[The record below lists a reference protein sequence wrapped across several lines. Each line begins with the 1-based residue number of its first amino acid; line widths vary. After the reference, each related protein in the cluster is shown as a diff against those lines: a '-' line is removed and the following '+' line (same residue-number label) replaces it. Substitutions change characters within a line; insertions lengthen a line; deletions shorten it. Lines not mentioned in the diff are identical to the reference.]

1 VKSSLPVSLLR
12 SYSDPV
18 PPVDFRRGFRA
29 LAAALGACVCTA
41 AVASCAAAG
50 PSRAGAHASHVSAQ
64 PAKQRAAA
72 SPALPPPVPLAP
84 FTSSPAGQGLWRAAG
99 RPVRGFRVVYE
110 TTLVPPGGSQ
120 PAGIAWMDTRLL
132 AARLYSG
139 SISPGGGPYRFK
151 APIQPAQAATLIA
164 AFNGGFKMKGAHGG
178 YYTEGRMIDP
188 LRTGAASLVIYA
200 DGSVGLGAW
209 GSDVQMTPLVVSVR
223 QNLVPLVAD
232 GRPTAAAEGDWHAW
246 GPTCGAYSCAVP
258 GIPNQW
264 RSGLGITADGGLV
277 YVVGPALDPLQLA
290 SLLIRAGAERAM
302 QLDINPEW
310 PTFVAYDP
318 TQPGGL
324 ASPTNGQR
332 LLASTV
338 QGPATFF
345 APSWGRDFITMSALP
360 AGSAQPTAS
369 TQPTP

>member
-1 VKSSLPVSLLR
+1 VLPVELC
-12 SYSDPV
+12 
-18 PPVDFRRGFRA
+18 RRFRA
-29 LAAALGACVCTA
+29 FAPVLSTAVCIV
-41 AVASCAAAG
+41 AVASCAAEPSQAMHATRASTPPAKRRPVALPVLPAPVTLTPFAG
-50 PSRAGAHASHVSAQ
+50 P
-64 PAKQRAAA
+64 P
-72 SPALPPPVPLAP
+72 
-84 FTSSPAGQGLWRAAG
+84 TGQGDWRAAG
-99 RPVRGFRVVYE
+99 RPVRGYPAVYE
-110 TTLVPPGGSQ
+110 TTLVPPGGSEA
-120 PAGIAWMDTRLL
+120 AGIAWMDTRLL

-139 SISPGGGPYRFK
+139 SISPGGGPYHFE
-151 APIQPAQAATLIA
+151 APIQPAQAATLVA

-200 DGSVGLGAW
+200 NGSVNLGAW

-232 GRPTAAAEGDWHAW
+232 GHPTATADGDWHAW
-246 GPTCGAYSCAVP
+246 GPTCGANSCAVP

-277 YVVGPALDPLQLA
+277 YVVGPALDPFQLA
-290 SLLIRAGAERAM
+290 SLLIRAGALRAM

-318 TQPGGL
+318 SLPGGL
-324 ASPTNGQR
+324 ASSTNGQR
-332 LLASTV
+332 LLASTT

-345 APSWGRDFITMSALP
+345 TPSWGRDFITMSALP
-360 AGSAQPTAS
+360 AGSAQP
-369 TQPTP
+369 PTP